1 MKDSC
6 RALNLYYL
14 ARKDFLYGYFILRQL
29 PSDGLRKECVL
40 KRKAPKRVN
49 FGGER
54 SMVECFVYP
63 SSEAGMVGMAPFCVQ
78 TKALTFTASL

>member
-1 MKDSC
+1 MYSMVAAAAI
-6 RALNLYYL
+6 ALLYYT
-14 ARKDFLYGYFILRQL
+14 KSPQ
-29 PSDGLRKECVL
+29 
-40 KRKAPKRVN
+40 RVN

-63 SSEAGMVGMAPFCVQ
+63 SSEAGMVGIAPFCVQ

>member
-1 MKDSC
+1 MKDSFK
-6 RALNLYYL
+6 ALNLYYL
-14 ARKDFLYGYFILRQL
+14 ARKDCLYGYSILRQRL
-29 PSDGLRKECVL
+29 SGGLRKECVS

-63 SSEAGMVGMAPFCVQ
+63 SSEAGMMGIAPFCVQ
-78 TKALTFTASL
+78 TKALTFTASW